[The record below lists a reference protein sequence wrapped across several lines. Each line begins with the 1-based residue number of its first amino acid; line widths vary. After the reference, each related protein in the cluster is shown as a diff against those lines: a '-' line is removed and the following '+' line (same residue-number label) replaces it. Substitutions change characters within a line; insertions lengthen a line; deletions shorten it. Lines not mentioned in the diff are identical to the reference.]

1 MERISGTV
9 EEIRFRNEENGY
21 TVLVIDD
28 DGQPTVA
35 AGQLPTVT
43 EGDCLELE
51 GEFVIHP
58 RFGTQFKV
66 ERASISQPKTLYGI
80 MKFLSSGLID
90 GVGEKT
96 AARIVDMF
104 GTDTID
110 IIVKRPEALTCVKG
124 ISAAK
129 AKRISEQFE
138 AVRLERETAMFLA
151 GYGITVNLAMKL
163 YSIYGASTIQTVKTD
178 PYVLVEDVD
187 GVGFLTADRIA
198 RSMGIKPDSEF
209 RLRAGLLY
217 ALRNACEK
225 EGDTYLPRENL
236 LERAV
241 KLLGEENCGNISS
254 ALDRILV
261 ERKVVIPFDDAVMDS
276 KYYRTEK
283 SAAVRIVK
291 RVDEAG
297 LMPGD
302 ISHIIDRFERT
313 HGITL
318 HEKQREAV
326 LNAVKSGVSVITG
339 GPGTG
344 KTTIINCILFV
355 LDSMDYSS
363 ALLAP
368 TGRAAK
374 RITEGCGRDAST
386 IHRAI
391 LALEEGEKLNANAV
405 IVDEF
410 SMVDIFLFNM
420 LLGATPDSAKLI
432 IVGDSDQLPSVGAG
446 NVLRDIISSGL
457 VPVTRLN
464 YIYRQSQTS
473 RIAISAHAINS
484 GEVPDLSARD
494 GDFFFFKQTTPT
506 DVANMTV
513 ELATKRITD
522 YSGIDPSHIQ
532 VIAPLK
538 AGVAGVNA
546 LNTRLQAAL
555 NGDSKIKTT
564 VGDTEFFVGDRV
576 MHTVNNYELTWRRG
590 SVEGQG
596 VFNGDIGLVSHIMPT
611 GEIEVLFEDGRHV
624 TYTGENKRQLIL
636 SYAVTVHKSQGCE
649 FDAIV
654 MPIVSGPYV
663 IMTRNLLYT
672 AITRAKKMAVLV
684 GERDDI
690 RRMVQNNYVAE
701 RFSALDIFIAD
712 AKTDMRRLF
721 GDDDK

>member
-1 MERISGTV
+1 MERIAGTV
-9 EEIRFRNEENGY
+9 EEIRFRNDENGY

-28 DGQPTVA
+28 NGDMVVAAGLLPTVA
-35 AGQLPTVT
+35 

-66 ERASISQPKTLYGI
+66 ERASVTQPKTMYGI

-104 GTDTID
+104 GFDTIEV
-110 IIVKRPEALTCVKG
+110 ITKSPEALTRVKG

-129 AKRISEQFE
+129 AKKISEQFE
-138 AVRLERETAMFLA
+138 SVRLERETAMFLA
-151 GYGITVNLAMKL
+151 GYGISVNLAMKL
-163 YSIYGASTIQTVKTD
+163 YAIYGGATIDTVKSD

-187 GVGFLTADRIA
+187 GVGFLTADKIA
-198 RSMGIKPDSEF
+198 QSMGIRPDSEF

-217 ALRNACEK
+217 ALKSACEK
-225 EGDTYLPRENL
+225 EGDTYLPNEKL
-236 LERAV
+236 FERA
-241 KLLGEENCGNISS
+241 KAILGEENCEFLSTV
-254 ALDRILV
+254 LDKLLV
-261 ERKVVIPFDDAVMDS
+261 ERKVVIPFEGAIMDS
-276 KYYRTEK
+276 RYHKTEK
-283 SAAVRIVK
+283 TAAVRIVK

-297 LMPGD
+297 FFAGNID
-302 ISHIIDRFERT
+302 EIIDRFERT
-313 HGITL
+313 NNITL

-326 LNAVKSGVSVITG
+326 SYAVKSGVSVITG

-355 LDSMDYSS
+355 LDFLNCSS
-363 ALLAP
+363 ILLAP

-374 RITEGCGRDAST
+374 RMTEGCNREAST

-391 LALEEGEKLNANAV
+391 LSLTEGEKLSAGAV

-420 LLGATPDSAKLI
+420 LLGAVADTAKLI

-446 NVLRDIISSGL
+446 NVLRDIISSKL
-457 VPVTRLN
+457 VPVTRLS

-473 RIAISAHAINS
+473 RIAVNAHAINN
-484 GEVPDLSARD
+484 GEMPDLSARD
-494 GDFFFFKQTTPT
+494 GDFFFFKQGSPAE
-506 DVANMTV
+506 VANMTV

-522 YSGIDPSHIQ
+522 YSGIDPSRIQ
-532 VIAPLK
+532 VIAALK
-538 AGVAGVNA
+538 AGVAGVNN
-546 LNTRLQAAL
+546 LNQRLQAAL
-555 NGDSKIKTT
+555 NGSSKVKTT
-564 VGDTEFFVGDRV
+564 VGDINFFVGDRV

-590 SVEGQG
+590 SIEGEG
-596 VFNGDIGLVSHIMPT
+596 VFNGDIGIVEHIMPT
-611 GEIEVLFEDGRHV
+611 GEIEVLFEDGRRV
-624 TYTGENKRQLIL
+624 TYSGENKRQLIL

-672 AITRAKKMAVLV
+672 AITRAKRMAVLV
-684 GERDDI
+684 GDRDDI
-690 RRMVQNNYVAE
+690 RRMVNNNYVAE
-701 RFSALDIFIAD
+701 RYSALDIFIAD
-712 AKTDMRRLF
+712 AKSGMRRLF
-721 GDDDK
+721 GDC